1 MLTSLQAIKRDM
13 NMLQI
18 SKKHLN
24 SNTQKIL
31 YYAQTFSHIN
41 YGIVVWENMI
51 EKEQL
56 QKVQTLQNKFMEL
69 IEPNLTLREYYE
81 KHKILKVHHTIDL
94 ENSKLNYKLE
104 HNELPNKLPNSLK
117 PINGAIQLPKPI
129 DIIPDIQIFQ
139 TQRHSSTDKA
149 SYSKAPQTT

>member
-1 MLTSLQAIKRDM
+1 MQ
-13 NMLQI
+13 
-18 SKKHLN
+18 
-24 SNTQKIL
+24 
-31 YYAQTFSHIN
+31 
-41 YGIVVWENMI
+41 
-51 EKEQL
+51 
-56 QKVQTLQNKFMEL
+56 L

-94 ENSKLNYKLE
+94 ENSKLSYKLE

-129 DIIPDIQIFQ
+129 DIIPDIKIFQ

-149 SYSKAPQTT
+149 SYSKAPQPT